1 MFDCLRVR
9 LCLISKSFGWVRLS
23 SITEPNRSQSD
34 TTGVRLGLISESSTD
49 YAPGKFSVFTVTRS
63 KIKMP
68 TIQYR
73 KSRIWEMKEYKY
85 TKSHAKN
92 GFLFL
97 RYFMREIFGKT
108 FYPNLKALN
117 GDAMC
122 RVGVN
127 LPRRRSSRVPAP
139 LSGAGTHDERLR
151 WKICWCP
158 S

>member
-1 MFDCLRVR
+1 M
-9 LCLISKSFGWVRLS
+9 
-23 SITEPNRSQSD
+23 
-34 TTGVRLGLISESSTD
+34 GLISESSTD

-63 KIKMP
+63 KIKMQ

-97 RYFMREIFGKT
+97 RYFIREIFGKT

-127 LPRRRSSRVPAP
+127 LPRRRSSQEHMTNVCVGRYVGVP
-139 LSGAGTHDERLR
+139 LSEGHKLKYGRRKPTETSVFEFSYLCVRSSVEELINV
-151 WKICWCP
+151 KVI
-158 S
+158 